1 MPQLKKRERRASEI
15 PTSSMADIAFLLLIF
30 FLVTTTIDVDT
41 GIIMQLPPPLEDDPE
56 PPPIKERN
64 MLAVLVNG
72 QGDILMEGEPASLEM
87 VRQTVKKHVT
97 NNGVDPRYSEDPGK
111 AIVSLKTDRE
121 TPYDAYINVLDEM
134 WMAYRELWDSEAR
147 ALNFPNYE
155 AYLEYVEENAIENA
169 IKEKYTA
176 KISIAEPDE
185 GS

>member
-1 MPQLKKRERRASEI
+1 MPTLKKRERKASEI

-41 GIIMQLPPPLEDDPE
+41 GIIMQLPPPLEEEQE

-72 QGDILMEGEPASLEM
+72 QGDILMEGEPASLPMIRE
-87 VRQTVKKHVT
+87 TVKKHVT
-97 NNGVDPRYSEDPGK
+97 NNGADPRFAESPNL
-111 AIVSLKTDRE
+111 AIVSLKTDRQ

-155 AYLEYVEENAIENA
+155 AYLDYVEENQVENV

-176 KISIAEPDE
+176 KISIAEPDPDE
-185 GS
+185 